1 MTKERE
7 FTRRRWIQ
15 AATAAAGATA
25 LSGCIGDGGDGG
37 SGGQSWRNE
46 ELAAVPAEEYDSLY
60 EPGDD
65 EQSGETVN
73 HLTWTGYDAS
83 NVQDPFRNNFDCDT
97 QLDLFTSNPK
107 AFNRLNSGEWEQ
119 FHQAT
124 FDMAWLPDLAE
135 AGLIRPLNY
144 EEWKPYTFDKYTE
157 MFTKEGRYKFAFLNE
172 DDYSFDMDGAMYGVP
187 QRYGWASFVVNK
199 DNVAE
204 SDYSSYD
211 AAWSGD
217 YNVGIYDLMFWGM
230 QIIMLREGIDPYK
243 EHTDEEIEQV
253 RQATFELFD
262 NAKTLLPD
270 FASMNQAMKS
280 GEIDIGFISGSWING
295 TLRRGGGLNFEA
307 HVPEEGGVIW
317 VETTCMLKGD
327 HPSVSDNYL
336 AYMQQ
341 GETAKNLMWPT
352 SGGTNVVPHQTAI
365 DELNDRQREVLRVDD
380 IPDIVDRCVFYT
392 GIPDLD
398 KFEPIWREAKTRV

>member
-1 MTKERE
+1 
-7 FTRRRWIQ
+7 
-15 AATAAAGATA
+15 
-25 LSGCIGDGGDGG
+25 
-37 SGGQSWRNE
+37 
-46 ELAAVPAEEYDSLY
+46 
-60 EPGDD
+60 
-65 EQSGETVN
+65 
-73 HLTWTGYDAS
+73 
-83 NVQDPFRNNFDCDT
+83 
-97 QLDLFTSNPK
+97 
-107 AFNRLNSGEWEQ
+107 
-119 FHQAT
+119 
-124 FDMAWLPDLAE
+124 
-135 AGLIRPLNY
+135 
-144 EEWKPYTFDKYTE
+144 
-157 MFTKEGRYKFAFLNE
+157 
-172 DDYSFDMDGAMYGVP
+172 MYGVP